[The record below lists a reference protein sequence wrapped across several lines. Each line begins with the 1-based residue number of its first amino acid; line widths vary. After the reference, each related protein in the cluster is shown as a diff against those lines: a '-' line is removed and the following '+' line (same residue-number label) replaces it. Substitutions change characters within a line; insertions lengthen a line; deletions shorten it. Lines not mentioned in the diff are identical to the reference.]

1 MADIAQKVIAVK
13 FENHLSNG
21 DPRTMKRNIISELS
35 DDSGTLTEQRQSE
48 ITEEKPPVK
57 RIGLMK
63 GRYKTSDDFDAPLP
77 DALLDSF
84 ES

>member
-1 MADIAQKVIAVK
+1 MADILQKVIAVK
-13 FENHLSNG
+13 SADHLSNG
-21 DPRTMKRNIISELS
+21 DPRTMKRNTFSELL

-48 ITEEKPPVK
+48 MTKEKPQVQ

-63 GRYKTSDDFDAPLP
+63 GKHSTPADFDAPLP
-77 DALLDSF
+77 DVLLDSF

>member
-1 MADIAQKVIAVK
+1 
-13 FENHLSNG
+13 
-21 DPRTMKRNIISELS
+21 MKRNTFSELL

-57 RIGLMK
+57 RTGLMK
-63 GRYKTSDDFDAPLP
+63 GRYTTPDDFDAPLP
-77 DALLDSF
+77 DVLLDSF